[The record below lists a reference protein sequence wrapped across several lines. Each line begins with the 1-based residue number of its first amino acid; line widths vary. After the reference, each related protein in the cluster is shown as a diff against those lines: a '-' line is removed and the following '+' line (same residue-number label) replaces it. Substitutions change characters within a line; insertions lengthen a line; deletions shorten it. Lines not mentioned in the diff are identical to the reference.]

1 MKVLSSILFLVVL
14 LSLTL
19 AKPGVYKENHD
30 GQKTYNNALL
40 KYLLRQL
47 NGTNSIIIICSII
60 IIMTTK
66 VKIRGKFWVA
76 LSTGPFHALLFE
88 KLMDRKWSYRASMH
102 GHGEDC

>member
-1 MKVLSSILFLVVL
+1 
-14 LSLTL
+14 
-19 AKPGVYKENHD
+19 
-30 GQKTYNNALL
+30 
-40 KYLLRQL
+40 
-47 NGTNSIIIICSII
+47 
-60 IIMTTK
+60 MTTK